1 MREFSSTD
9 LANRTG
15 DVLAAA
21 ARDAVRIRR
30 HGTPRFVVMS
40 VERFE
45 EMTERGRMQRAVHVA
60 DMSDDELDAL
70 LAALEVDEMSQDG
83 RVPDGRDDP

>member
-1 MREFSSTD
+1 MRQFSSTD

-21 ARDAVRIRR
+21 SREAVQIKR

-45 EMTERGRMQRAVHVA
+45 EMTARGRPQRAVHVG
-60 DMSDDELDAL
+60 DMSDDEADAL
-70 LAALEVDEMSQDG
+70 LAALEANERAAQDW
-83 RVPDGRDDP
+83 DGESR

>member
-15 DVLAAA
+15 DVLTAA
-21 ARDAVRIRR
+21 ARDAVQIRR
-30 HGTPRFVVMS
+30 HGIPRFVVMS

-45 EMTERGRMQRAVHVA
+45 EMTERGRTRHAVHVS
-60 DMSDDELDAL
+60 DMSDDEADVL
-70 LAALEVDEMSQDG
+70 LAALEADELVQDG
-83 RVPDGRDDP
+83 DDRSKR

>member
-15 DVLAAA
+15 DVLTAA
-21 ARDAVRIRR
+21 ARDAVQIRR
-30 HGTPRFVVMS
+30 HGIPRFVVMS

-45 EMTERGRMQRAVHVA
+45 EMTERGRTRRAVHVS
-60 DMSDDELDAL
+60 DMSDDEADVL
-70 LAALEVDEMSQDG
+70 LAALEAEALVQDG
-83 RVPDGRDDP
+83 DDRNGR

>member
-1 MREFSSTD
+1 MRQFSSTD

-21 ARDAVRIRR
+21 ARETVQIKR

-45 EMTERGRMQRAVHVA
+45 EMTARGPPQRAVHMG
-60 DMSDDELDAL
+60 DMSDDEADAL
-70 LAALEVDEMSQDG
+70 LAALEVDERAAQDRDGEG
-83 RVPDGRDDP
+83 R